1 MWLSLRTLMLITAV
15 LFWSMLP
22 ALGQQTPPAYPNV
35 PILGSELR
43 ALKSSNTGRNYDIY
57 IKVPG
62 DYGSS
67 KDKKYP
73 VLYVMDG
80 QWDFKLLDSVY
91 GGLFYDKFVPAMII
105 VAVTYSGAS
114 PDYGSL
120 RAMDYTPT
128 SVSQVPGSGGAPKFL
143 TFLKSELVPFIETNY
158 RADASNRVLLGSS
171 YGGLFTLYAM
181 FAEPGLFSGFIAASP
196 AVPYDDRFSFKQESE
211 YFAKHKDLPA
221 RLYIAVG
228 EQEFLAAPVKEFM
241 QVLTGR
247 NYKGLQMQAR
257 VIQGERHAS
266 NKPEVYNRGLRYV
279 FGQQQ

>member
-1 MWLSLRTLMLITAV
+1 MRRLLGTFVLIICA
-15 LFWSMLP
+15 LFSSVSS
-22 ALGQQTPPAYPNV
+22 ALGQQPPPTYPNV
-35 PILGSELR
+35 PILGTELR
-43 ALKSSNTGRNYDIY
+43 ALKSSKTGRDYDLY
-57 IKVPG
+57 IRVPG
-62 DYGSS
+62 DYGTS

-73 VLYVMDG
+73 VLYVLDG

-128 SVSQVPGSGGAPKFL
+128 AVSQVSGSGGGPKFL
-143 TFLKSELVPFIETNY
+143 AFLKSELIPFVETNY

-181 FAEPGLFSGFIAASP
+181 FADPGLFDGFICASP
-196 AVPYDDRFSFKQESE
+196 AVPYDDRFSFKQEAE
-211 YFAKHKDLPA
+211 YFGKHKDLPV
-221 RLYIAVG
+221 RLYLAVG
-228 EQEFLAAPVKEFM
+228 AQEPLAQPVKEFM
-241 QVLTGR
+241 QVLSGR
-247 NYKGLQMQAR
+247 NYKGLKMQTQ
-257 VIQGERHAS
+257 VVEGERHAS

-279 FGQQQ
+279 FEQR